1 MLTEEQIEQRLSYV
15 TGSDAGVICGVN
27 PYMSAVEL
35 WQYKTRRAVP
45 KDISDKPAVKA
56 GNMLEEAVA
65 QWFESVTEHI
75 VGKKY
80 EFVTHPTHKFL
91 GGNPDFMLAKGN
103 GLLECKTT
111 QSDKGWGLGFEH
123 GDNVI
128 PDHYLCQVIHYC
140 AVTGCDTAYIAVLIR
155 GIDFRWFKYERNMA
169 LEQKVIDKEIDFW
182 VNHVLADRCPTAVTA
197 DDVKVMLRG
206 EVSDEAIVADRDI
219 SEALATLRETRQI
232 IKGLEA
238 TEKSL
243 QDLICVYMN
252 DKQTLVEANG
262 KIAATWKQ
270 RNGSA
275 RFDAKSFQQDHAELY
290 DRYLSVGAP
299 VRSFLLK

>member
-1 MLTEEQIEQRLSYV
+1 MLTEEQIEQRLSYI

-35 WQYKTRRAVP
+35 WQHKTRRAIP

-56 GNMLEEAVA
+56 GNMLEDSVA
-65 QWFESVTEHI
+65 QWFTAETGQRVMREDKFC
-75 VGKKY
+75 V
-80 EFVTHPTHKFL
+80 HPTHKFL
-91 GGNPDFMLAKGN
+91 GGNLDRVLLEGN
-103 GLLECKTT
+103 ALLECKTT
-111 QSDKGWGLGFEH
+111 QSEKGWGLGFEQ

-155 GIDFRWFKYERNMA
+155 GIDFRWFKYDRNEA

-182 VNHVLADRCPTAVTA
+182 INNVLADRCPTPVTA

-206 EVSDEAIVADRDI
+206 EVSDESIVADRDI
-219 SEALATLRETRQI
+219 SEALATLKETRQI

-275 RFDAKSFQQDHAELY
+275 RFDTKSFQQDHPELY
-290 DRYLSVGAP
+290 DTYLTVGSP